1 MLVKHAGTLFKE
13 EHRPLPPTLQVSKYP
28 ATAGPA
34 DKHRQRNTMPKWPNR
49 QQVGQTVKRSERHY
63 YSVATKRQFT
73 GVQATEA
80 VGFKAVGFESA
91 KHMTNHISKQWQIA
105 AHSVKHS
112 RPDKVLEAYYSCMD
126 QTVAILR
133 SN

>member
-1 MLVKHAGTLFKE
+1 MLVKHAGTLYKE
-13 EHRPLPPTLQVSKYP
+13 EHRPLPSTMRVSKDP
-28 ATAGPA
+28 ATAGPT
-34 DKHRQRNTMPKWPNR
+34 DKHGQRNTMPKWPNR
-49 QQVGQTVKRSERHY
+49 QQVGQTVKMSKRHDN
-63 YSVATKRQFT
+63 SVATKRQVT

-91 KHMTNHISKQWQIA
+91 KHMTNQISKQWQIA

-126 QTVAILR
+126 QMCCQFE
-133 SN
+133 